1 MKMIKKLLVV
11 FLILIPSLSF
21 SQNKDIELLRFIN
34 SSSTRGDNLF
44 KFLSNSNNEV
54 ILGVPLTM
62 GIVSLI
68 KNDDQLFVNACQI
81 VAADVINLGLTR
93 GLKYS
98 INRERPFKKYPDI
111 IEKSVGGGPS
121 FPSGHTSSAFATAT
135 TLSLQYPKW
144 YVIVPSYLWAGSV
157 GYSRMHL
164 GVHYPS
170 DVVGG
175 ILVGAGSAFLS
186 FKVNRWLKNYSFL
199 RHGHHQE
206 QISQAYKEF

>member
-1 MKMIKKLLVV
+1 MIKRLILVL
-11 FLILIPSLSF
+11 LILIPSLSF

-34 SSSTRGDNLF
+34 SSNTRGDQFF
-44 KFLSNSNNEV
+44 KLASNSDGAV

-68 KNDDQLFVNACQI
+68 KDDDQLFRNACQV
-81 VAADVINLGLTR
+81 VAADAINFGLTM

-98 INRERPFKKYPDI
+98 INRKRPFETYPDI
-111 IEKSVGGGPS
+111 IKKSNGGGPS
-121 FPSGHTSSAFATAT
+121 FPSGHTSGAFATAT

-144 YVIVPSYLWAGSV
+144 YVIVPSYLWAGTV

-170 DVVGG
+170 DVIGG
-175 ILVGAGSAFLS
+175 MLVGAGSAFLS
-186 FKVNRWLKNYSFL
+186 YKVNKWLKNYSFL
-199 RHGHHQE
+199 KHEHH
-206 QISQAYKEF
+206 